1 MAKNRS
7 NWKVTAVRICHFPQ
21 ESSPWVSGVW
31 HGRLAGR
38 GRSLK
43 SDLGVSQWNASNQP
57 RGITSSL
64 GSGWAGSRGQAH
76 GKSDRLSSQRSIPR
90 LLLKCDMLRGRQGIL
105 LLNSRGG
112 EFFLFSCFLFFF
124 MWFSGEIAWHIV
136 GVWTSVCGYGCCVA
150 LDYIS
155 LIFIRQCEWEGL
167 CMFNMC
173 TNNVTRVSLLEWN
186 IQQTSIIQH
195 TRLHVLKIY
204 LFIFILHH

>member
-1 MAKNRS
+1 MWFS
-7 NWKVTAVRICHFPQ
+7 
-21 ESSPWVSGVW
+21 SGVISLSLGCLTW
-31 HGRLAGR
+31 QACREG

-76 GKSDRLSSQRSIPR
+76 SKSDRLSSQRSIPR

-105 LLNSRGG
+105 LLN
-112 EFFLFSCFLFFF
+112 FF

-136 GVWTSVCGYGCCVA
+136 GVWKSVCGYGCCVA

-155 LIFIRQCEWEGL
+155 LIFISESEWEGL

-173 TNNVTRVSLLEWN
+173 TNNGTCVSLFESN
-186 IQQTSIIQH
+186 IQQTSVI
-195 TRLHVLKIY
+195 LKNT
-204 LFIFILHH
+204 L